1 MYEGI
6 EYDINNPS
14 FGGLGSHKRYGERL
28 QNEGQWWESPEAKRA
43 QQMEIGR
50 NLTKWDTPGHPAD
63 TMGGIVRYGFPQG
76 AWSVKDEK
84 GQAMSGKGG
93 LGAGSF
99 MDWIFRDIF
108 KQQLGRQYPDYDWSK
123 APRPREA
130 SPEQKKL
137 PPPNSPEYAEYLN
150 TGILP
155 EKG

>member
-6 EYDINNPS
+6 KYDINNPN
-14 FGGLGSHKRYGERL
+14 FGGLGSHKRYGEKE

-50 NLTKWDTPGHPAD
+50 NLIKWDAPSNSAQDVFGSVA
-63 TMGGIVRYGFPQG
+63 RYGLPGDSDLSQGKPLGWLYQFMMQQAYDKKYPQG
-76 AWSVKDEK
+76 SWRTA
-84 GQAMSGKGG
+84 GK
-93 LGAGSF
+93 LG
-99 MDWIFRDIF
+99 
-108 KQQLGRQYPDYDWSK
+108 
-123 APRPREA
+123 EA

-155 EKG
+155 EKGGS